1 MYCTYLTQFF
11 NLFSLILLRK
21 IDTRGRSEKEKGKE
35 VEKEKDKVSD
45 KERERQRGKVAL
57 SKVKIRGLECRGQ
70 KGKERE
76 RGRERER
83 GNGPMSPMSRDF
95 KSFPLS
101 SAPTAHHQL
110 PQSLPPTMPYP
121 SIREVAK

>member
-1 MYCTYLTQFF
+1 M
-11 NLFSLILLRK
+11 ILLRK
-21 IDTRGRSEKEKGKE
+21 IDTRGRSEKEIGKE

-70 KGKERE
+70 RGQGKERGQERERERERE
-76 RGRERER
+76 RGRGQERGR